1 MKNASGEAL
10 VSESCSRAVNFATVD
25 VPEAHA
31 AFAQRRKVAFTDD
44 WNVRRPEAACRRCV
58 AGLGGEADQIASAT
72 SSFGPAKGRVLRAAP
87 ARPWVF

>member
-1 MKNASGEAL
+1 MARASELRFQAF
-10 VSESCSRAVNFATVD
+10 NFATVD

-31 AFAQRRKVAFTDD
+31 AFAQRRKAAFTDD

-58 AGLGGEADQIASAT
+58 AALGGEADQNASAT
-72 SSFGPAKGRVLRAAP
+72 SSFGSTKGRVLRAAP